1 MNTSDAQNSG
11 PRPVGPRLATK
22 RVPGI
27 RTYSQGIRHKHVS
40 GIHAV
45 FVRYSS
51 GIHDFKTFGI
61 RMVFDG
67 IRLVF
72 ADASIDTVFGR
83 IRRSSCA
90 YSKTAKMI
98 FAKTSEYQAS
108 TMRIQAKTS
117 PKK

>member
-40 GIHAV
+40 GTSIHAV

-90 YSKTAKMI
+90 YSKNRQKNGI
-98 FAKTSEYQAS
+98 RKN
-108 TMRIQAKTS
+108 
-117 PKK
+117 

>member
-40 GIHAV
+40 GTSIHAV

-90 YSKTAKMI
+90 YSKTAKNGI
-98 FAKTSEYQAS
+98 RKN
-108 TMRIQAKTS
+108 
-117 PKK
+117 